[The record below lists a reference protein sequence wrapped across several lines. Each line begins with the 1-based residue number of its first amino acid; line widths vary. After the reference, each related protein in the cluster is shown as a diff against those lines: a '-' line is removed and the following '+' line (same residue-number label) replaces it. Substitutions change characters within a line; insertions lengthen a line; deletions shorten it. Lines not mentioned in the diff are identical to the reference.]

1 MDISYNRSFLIK
13 INEDIMPKDKLFDRD
28 EVLHKAMELFWTY
41 GFHATSIE
49 KMVNHLGVN
58 RASLYDT
65 YGSKRKLFDE
75 SINLYCSLNK
85 NGTQAFLDGQTKV
98 KVGLRKLLEMSIL
111 DTIKDTDKKGCFV
124 VNTTTEFVP
133 GDDDMK
139 KILAKNRSSYEKIFY
154 DFLLMGQRSG
164 EIPKKKDLKA
174 IASLIYTLF
183 SGIKVVAKTDPN
195 RKKLLASVDMAL
207 CSLD

>member
-1 MDISYNRSFLIK
+1 
-13 INEDIMPKDKLFDRD
+13 MPKDKLFDRG

-49 KMVNHLGVN
+49 KMVNYLGVN

-75 SINLYCSLNK
+75 SLDLYCSLNK
-85 NGTQAFLDGQTKV
+85 NGTQAFLEGQTKV
-98 KVGLRKLLEMSIL
+98 KAGFRKLLEMSIL

-124 VNTTTEFVP
+124 VNTTTEFIP

-154 DFLLMGQRSG
+154 DFLLMGQSSG
-164 EIPKKKDLKA
+164 EISKKKDLKA
-174 IASLIYTLF
+174 IASLIYTIF

-195 RKKLLASVDMAL
+195 RKKLLASVDLAL